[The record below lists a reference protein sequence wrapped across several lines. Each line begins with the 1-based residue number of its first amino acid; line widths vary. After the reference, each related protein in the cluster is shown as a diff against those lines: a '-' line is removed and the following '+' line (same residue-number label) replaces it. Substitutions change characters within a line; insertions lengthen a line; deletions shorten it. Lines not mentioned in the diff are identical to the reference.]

1 METYLGSWLW
11 SLSSILTSILTSGTQ
26 HVGSMQRC
34 WGTEM
39 SGVLPCILLQT
50 CHAAWDKPLPPTL
63 PCLTFHTFVMGAL
76 DCPALAKGGISPGPR
91 EGFGCGMTS
100 WSPSQPLCAGL
111 AGWLGV
117 ATALPGP
124 PQGGSVHVYRKCRT
138 RPGR

>member
-1 METYLGSWLW
+1 MAGCRVCSPKSVL
-11 SLSSILTSILTSGTQ
+11 LTSILTSGTQ
-26 HVGSMQRC
+26 HVAVHAEVLGFRDEWSV
-34 WGTEM
+34 TLYFAAD
-39 SGVLPCILLQT
+39 LPCSLGQT
-50 CHAAWDKPLPPTL
+50 SSPYTPLP
-63 PCLTFHTFVMGAL
+63 FHTFVMGAL

-91 EGFGCGMTS
+91 EGLGCGMTS
-100 WSPSQPLCAGL
+100 WSPSQPLCVGF